1 MIFELV
7 KEKDEEILKHVN
19 HVHSERGEKPKTLS
33 VKFDFTDNE
42 FFENKDITL
51 KVIYKGET
59 DEVSKIEGTQIN
71 WKEGKDPT
79 KKKVKKK

>member
-7 KEKDEEILKHVN
+7 KEKDEEILKSLRHVET
-19 HVHSERGEKPKTLS
+19 SRDEKPKSLS
-33 VKFDFTDNE
+33 VKFYFNDNE

-51 KVIYKGET
+51 KVIYKGDT
-59 DEVSKIEGTQIN
+59 DEVQKLEGTQIN

-79 KKKVKKK
+79 KKKIKKK